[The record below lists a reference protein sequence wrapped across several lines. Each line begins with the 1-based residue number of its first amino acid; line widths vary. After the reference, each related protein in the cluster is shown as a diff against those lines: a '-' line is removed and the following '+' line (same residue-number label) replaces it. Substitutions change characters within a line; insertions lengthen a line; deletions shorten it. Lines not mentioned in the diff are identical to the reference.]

1 MITIKLVKH
10 CEIIL
15 KKKLN
20 IFYNQKKELKQALNS
35 ESKSSAGDKHEI
47 GRAMIHL
54 EMEKLGN
61 QIYEAEQNF
70 KKLQSIKNHNN
81 NNNNN
86 EVIRLGSVVLTDK
99 ANYYISIATDIY
111 KINSK
116 IFYCI
121 SPKSPIGKLLL
132 GKNLDDKIEFNNQVI
147 QIIKIL

>member
-1 MITIKLVKH
+1 MIKIKLFKH

-61 QIYEAEQNF
+61 LINEAEQNF

-81 NNNNN
+81 NT
-86 EVIRLGSVVLTDK
+86 EVIGLGSAVLTDK
-99 ANYYISIATDIY
+99 ANYYISIAADIY

-116 IFYCI
+116 MFYCI
-121 SPKSPIGKLLL
+121 SPKSPIGKLLI
-132 GKNLDDKIEFNNQVI
+132 GKKLDDKIEFNNQVI
-147 QIIKIL
+147 KIIKIL